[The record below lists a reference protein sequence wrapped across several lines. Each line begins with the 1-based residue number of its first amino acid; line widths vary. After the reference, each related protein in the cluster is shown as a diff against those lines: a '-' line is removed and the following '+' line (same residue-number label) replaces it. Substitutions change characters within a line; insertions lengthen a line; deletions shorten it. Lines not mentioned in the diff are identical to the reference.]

1 MTNNKGLKYLLD
13 QPNLNVRQARWLAFL
28 SEYDFEIQHIKGK
41 ENKVGDAISR
51 KVRLNFA
58 TAISTYVLDLDE
70 QLKEG
75 VKQDEIYQ
83 KLQAKAKEN
92 PTENLIKGYSLNEKE
107 FLLYKDKLYV
117 HNVPK
122 VKLLILDEIHKTP
135 YSGHPSYQKTITM

>member
-1 MTNNKGLKYLLD
+1 M
-13 QPNLNVRQARWLAFL
+13 
-28 SEYDFEIQHIKGK
+28 
-41 ENKVGDAISR
+41 
-51 KVRLNFA
+51 NFA

-92 PTENLIKGYSLNEKE
+92 PTENLIKGYSLNEKK
-107 FLLYKDKLYV
+107 FLLYKDKVYV
-117 HNVPK
+117 PNVLK

-135 YSGHPSYQKTITM
+135 YSGHPGYQKTITMLRKEYFWPNMKTKVAEYIARCLGCQ